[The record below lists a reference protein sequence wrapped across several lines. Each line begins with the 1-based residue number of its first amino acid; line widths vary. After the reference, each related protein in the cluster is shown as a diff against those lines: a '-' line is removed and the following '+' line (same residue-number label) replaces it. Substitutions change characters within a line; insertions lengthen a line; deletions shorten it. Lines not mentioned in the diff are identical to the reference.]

1 MLLRKVRASRMSIDW
16 KISRI
21 LIHFGVWIE
30 NL

>member
-21 LIHFGVWIE
+21 LIHFGIWME
-30 NL
+30 DL